1 MGTGFD
7 NRHVKER
14 CPAVLPMLG
23 IVRANGF
30 RPVAF
35 GLQRGG
41 FNTAP
46 TFLRDVFC
54 AVAYHP
60 IDVVPHHN
68 DSIVRVW

>member
-1 MGTGFD
+1 ML
-7 NRHVKER
+7 KS

-23 IVRANGF
+23 IGRANGF
-30 RPVAF
+30 RPIAF

-46 TFLRDVFC
+46 TFLVMCFVQSP
-54 AVAYHP
+54 AILSMEYL
-60 IDVVPHHN
+60 ITN